1 MYTDPISDFLTRIR
15 NAINAKKKQVEIPAS
30 NLKRKICEILF
41 NQSFIQDFKVID
53 TPNKQGKIVIRLKY
67 NNEQSVILGMQRISK
82 PGIRQYVPSDKL
94 PRVLNGLGIS
104 IISTS
109 KGLMTDKEARKLGTG
124 GEVICNIW

>member
-30 NLKRKICEILF
+30 NLKRKISEILF
-41 NQSFIQDFKVID
+41 NQSFIQDFKIVD
-53 TPNKQGKIVIRLKY
+53 TPNKQGKILIRLKY
-67 NNEQSVILGMQRISK
+67 NNEDSVILGMQRISR
-82 PGIRQYVPSDKL
+82 PGIRQYLPSDKL

-109 KGLMTDKEARKLGTG
+109 KGLMTDKEARKLGIG